1 MENISQLQE
10 KENSKGLMQML
21 ANGRPPLTEE
31 ERITV
36 EEKIKEMEEEE
47 GRYRESKINTSIR
60 DFIGIHY
67 LKNFVESKIRD
78 KGKLD
83 KKIGEMLEE
92 GRGLIILGDIGVGKT
107 MDLVYIFKEISK
119 ANTSEDIPVSYYFMP
134 TLFKKLHQ
142 GEEANLRKF
151 VMLDDW
157 GREYAEPFAL
167 SQFEALIEKMYS
179 KEITLII
186 TTNLMKEQFI
196 NREGWAR
203 ITDRV
208 REMCAILEISG
219 KSRRHG

>member
-1 MENISQLQE
+1 
-10 KENSKGLMQML
+10 MQML

-47 GRYRESKINTSIR
+47 GRYKESKINTSIR
-60 DFIGIHY
+60 DFIGLHY
-67 LKNFVESKIRD
+67 LKNFDDKKIRD

-83 KKIGEMLEE
+83 KKIGEMLEV

-107 MDLVYIFKEISK
+107 MDLVYIFKRICSEQKDYEEIP
-119 ANTSEDIPVSYYFMP
+119 ISYYFMP
-134 TLFKKLHQ
+134 ALFKKLHQ
-142 GEEANLRKF
+142 GEEATLRKF

-167 SQFEALIEKMYS
+167 SQFEALIEKLYS
-179 KEITLII
+179 REITLII
-186 TTNLMKEQFI
+186 TTNLTKEQFI
-196 NREGWAR
+196 NREGWIR

-208 REMCAILEISG
+208 REMCATLEISG
-219 KSRRHG
+219 NSMRHG